1 MRSTRDLMF
10 LPMNLWSFSNTARVS
25 SSLRGRIL
33 TNSSWGY
40 GDSSKRTELDVNFYT
55 CILLFQRM
63 SPENECNTLNL

>member
-1 MRSTRDLMF
+1 MF

-40 GDSSKRTELDVNFYT
+40 GDSIEKGLGWMSILYACVVLSANVSVN
-55 CILLFQRM
+55 
-63 SPENECNTLNL
+63 